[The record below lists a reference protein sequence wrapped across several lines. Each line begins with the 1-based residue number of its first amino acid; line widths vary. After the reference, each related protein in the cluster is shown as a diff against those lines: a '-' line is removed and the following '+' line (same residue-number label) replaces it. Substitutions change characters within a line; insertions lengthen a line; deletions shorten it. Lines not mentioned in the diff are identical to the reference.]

1 MSNQVPTTTTQTS
14 LPSHEGSGL
23 KFAPCRQLVHRQG
36 LPSHEGSGLK
46 LAKRWEL

>member
-1 MSNQVPTTTTQTS
+1 MRKVPPPGVRACC

-23 KFAPCRQLVHRQG
+23 KFSIIRKALEGAG

-46 LAKRWEL
+46 